1 MVTSYT
7 NRAMRRRL
15 PLSRISEM
23 DGRPVRA
30 RTADLYR
37 VNERSDGT
45 SSTYEYFS
53 EHSVAVRA
61 VRNSYCSHVVP
72 PRAGWRTAF
81 WESGKPTIRWTEP
94 HWSLPSAMQW
104 NFDTSARARISE
116 PKQSLLYYP
125 H

>member
-37 VNERSDGT
+37 VNERSDGA

-61 VRNSYCSHVVP
+61 LRNAYCSHVVP
-72 PRAGWRTAF
+72 TRAGWQTAF
-81 WESGKPTIRWTEP
+81 WNRDKRLAAVRW
-94 HWSLPSAMQW
+94 
-104 NFDTSARARISE
+104 
-116 PKQSLLYYP
+116 
-125 H
+125 